1 MFIPFIFRF
10 PITMKYKLF
19 LITFLAFFG
28 LVTESLAQIGMML
41 GTNYSNIRHQ
51 DRLEGTRGKVGL
63 HLGFNIE
70 VVPIRSIPNLSLK
83 TDFMIV
89 PKGYNQIL
97 DDIKYRVNLEY
108 FVFAPM
114 IKYAFDKDFA
124 VHSGVEFNGFIG
136 SNVEGAEETY
146 RKNEKAFFFGF
157 DILSSKRF
165 SFYTRASFGLTP
177 VLDYYEIDPIEGI
190 TGSFSDLYTTT
201 IMIGLQIN
209 IHHEK
214 IRFKN

>member
-1 MFIPFIFRF
+1 
-10 PITMKYKLF
+10 MKNKFWLV
-19 LITFLAFFG
+19 TFLVFSIQI
-28 LVTESLAQIGMML
+28 TEGFAQIGMML

-51 DRLEGTRGKVGL
+51 DRLAGTRGKVGL
-63 HLGFNIE
+63 NLGVNVE

-97 DDIKYRVNLEY
+97 DDIKYRVNLQY

-157 DILSSKRF
+157 DLLSSKRL
-165 SFYTRASFGLTP
+165 SLYTRASFGLTP

-201 IMIGLQIN
+201 IMLGLQLN

>member
-1 MFIPFIFRF
+1 
-10 PITMKYKLF
+10 MKNKFWLV
-19 LITFLAFFG
+19 TFLVFSIQITEGFG
-28 LVTESLAQIGMML
+28 QIGMML

-51 DRLEGTRGKVGL
+51 DRLEGTRGKVSL
-63 HLGFNIE
+63 NLGANLE
-70 VVPIRSIPNLSLK
+70 VVPIRSISNLSLK

-89 PKGYNQIL
+89 PKGYTQIL
-97 DDIKYRVNLEY
+97 NEIKYRVNLRY

-136 SNVEGAEETY
+136 SNVDGAEETY

-201 IMIGLQIN
+201 IMLGLQLN